1 MFGAF
6 QSSKDNKNM
15 FKIAFQQMFDN
26 FNVNLRKHEGFLTYI
41 PCIPIPEYGQ
51 SNAPLNSYQRET
63 GAYKFHALA

>member
-1 MFGAF
+1 MFGPF

-26 FNVNLRKHEGFLTYI
+26 CHVNLRKNEEFLTNI

-51 SNAPLNSYQRET
+51 SNAPLVKLVSTCKAFN
-63 GAYKFHALA
+63 FLI